1 MHASVKCF
9 LPHYKRESIYSL
21 SLVDYQEKASFQIV
35 LAKTV
40 IEHCIEYSL
49 YSIYHIHGALC
60 IEYFQFTPP
69 YLLACSLLL
78 SASVSLLR
86 CQAFSSSLLF
96 STVQFPT
103 TYTKTKSQIKEKTDK
118 VALTMPQPTLYITF
132 TFHLLIT
139 TSFSNFNLPF
149 IENLWSQYHSNT
161 RCKAYYLK
169 FLLQKYKASSY
180 L

>member
-40 IEHCIEYSL
+40 IEHRIE
-49 YSIYHIHGALC
+49 YSIYHIHVALC
-60 IEYFQFTPP
+60 IEYSHFTPP

-103 TYTKTKSQIKEKTDK
+103 TYTKTKTQIKEKTDK
-118 VALTMPQPTLYITF
+118 VALTMPQPTQYITF
-132 TFHLLIT
+132 TFYLLIT
-139 TSFSNFNLPF
+139 TSFSNFNL
-149 IENLWSQYHSNT
+149 
-161 RCKAYYLK
+161 
-169 FLLQKYKASSY
+169 
-180 L
+180 

>member
-1 MHASVKCF
+1 MHESVKCF

-40 IEHCIEYSL
+40 IEHRIE
-49 YSIYHIHGALC
+49 YSIYHIHVALC

-103 TYTKTKSQIKEKTDK
+103 TYTKTKTQIKEKTDK
-118 VALTMPQPTLYITF
+118 VALTMPQPTKYITF
-132 TFHLLIT
+132 TFYLLIT
-139 TSFSNFNLPF
+139 TSFSNFNL
-149 IENLWSQYHSNT
+149 
-161 RCKAYYLK
+161 
-169 FLLQKYKASSY
+169 
-180 L
+180 

>member
-1 MHASVKCF
+1 MHESVKCF

-40 IEHCIEYSL
+40 IEHRIE
-49 YSIYHIHGALC
+49 YSIYHIHVALC

-103 TYTKTKSQIKEKTDK
+103 TYTKTKTQIKEKTDK
-118 VALTMPQPTLYITF
+118 VALTMTQPTQYITF
-132 TFHLLIT
+132 TFYLLIT
-139 TSFSNFNLPF
+139 TSFSNFNL
-149 IENLWSQYHSNT
+149 
-161 RCKAYYLK
+161 
-169 FLLQKYKASSY
+169 
-180 L
+180 

>member
-40 IEHCIEYSL
+40 IEHCIEYFL

-60 IEYFQFTPP
+60 IEYSHFTPL

-103 TYTKTKSQIKEKTDK
+103 TYTKTKTQIKEKTDK
-118 VALTMPQPTLYITF
+118 VALTMPQPTQYITF
-132 TFHLLIT
+132 TFYLLIT
-139 TSFSNFNLPF
+139 TSFSNFNL
-149 IENLWSQYHSNT
+149 
-161 RCKAYYLK
+161 
-169 FLLQKYKASSY
+169 
-180 L
+180 

>member
-86 CQAFSSSLLF
+86 CPAFSSSLLF

-103 TYTKTKSQIKEKTDK
+103 RYTKTKTQIKEKTDK
-118 VALTMPQPTLYITF
+118 VALTMPQPTQYITF
-132 TFHLLIT
+132 TFYLLIT
-139 TSFSNFNLPF
+139 TSFSNFNL
-149 IENLWSQYHSNT
+149 
-161 RCKAYYLK
+161 
-169 FLLQKYKASSY
+169 
-180 L
+180 

>member
-21 SLVDYQEKASFQIV
+21 SLVDYQEKASIQIV

-40 IEHCIEYSL
+40 IEHRIEYSL

-69 YLLACSLLL
+69 YLLDCSLLL

-103 TYTKTKSQIKEKTDK
+103 TYTKTKTQIKEKTNK

-139 TSFSNFNLPF
+139 TSFSNFNLSF
-149 IENLWSQYHSNT
+149 IENLWSQ
-161 RCKAYYLK
+161 
-169 FLLQKYKASSY
+169 
-180 L
+180 

>member
-1 MHASVKCF
+1 MHESVKCF

-40 IEHCIEYSL
+40 IEHRIE
-49 YSIYHIHGALC
+49 YSIYHIHVALC

-103 TYTKTKSQIKEKTDK
+103 TYTKTKTQIKEKTDK
-118 VALTMPQPTLYITF
+118 VALTMPQPTQYITF
-132 TFHLLIT
+132 TFYLLIT
-139 TSFSNFNLPF
+139 TSFSNFNL
-149 IENLWSQYHSNT
+149 
-161 RCKAYYLK
+161 
-169 FLLQKYKASSY
+169 
-180 L
+180 

>member
-1 MHASVKCF
+1 MHASIKCF

-35 LAKTV
+35 LTKTV
-40 IEHCIEYSL
+40 IEHHIEYSL

-86 CQAFSSSLLF
+86 CQAFSSRLLF

-103 TYTKTKSQIKEKTDK
+103 TYTKTKTQIKEPKTDK

-139 TSFSNFNLPF
+139 TSFSNFNLSF
-149 IENLWSQYHSNT
+149 IENL
-161 RCKAYYLK
+161 
-169 FLLQKYKASSY
+169 
-180 L
+180 